1 MKPFLLVVAY
11 GWSLERCFAAGTVAT
26 RKILIG
32 THDQVGTMAQKHFLS
47 LGKNTYADYAGA
59 PTSDG

>member
-32 THDQVGTMAQKHFLS
+32 THDQVGTKHFLS